1 MAPNFSFY
9 ALSFI
14 AFFFVSLLLLLLP
27 FLVEQQQ
34 RLFTLI
40 LFSAPK
46 KREWLDIS
54 LLILVLFLVLVL
66 FFLGYYLLLDIDRNS
81 HTPPQD
87 PAAKTLYSF
96 PCIRLDIVS
105 LFFSF
110 LSL

>member
-1 MAPNFSFY
+1 MLCHLLP
-9 ALSFI
+9 
-14 AFFFVSLLLLLLP
+14 FFFVSLFLLLLP

-34 RLFTLI
+34 RPFTLI

-96 PCIRLDIVS
+96 HVLDSIS
-105 LFFSF
+105 SPLFSF